1 MNITIQGVGELKA
14 LLNRYS
20 DRAVPA
26 MGAALY
32 EEANTIMRDSKMEA
46 PVDTGALR
54 GSGTV
59 KNPQVSPGG
68 VMVEFGYGGAA
79 SDYAWIQHERLDY
92 NHPTGNA
99 KYLEGP
105 TLRAASGMGARL
117 AAMVRRIFGV

>member
-1 MNITIQGVGELKA
+1 MNVTIEGVGELKA
-14 LLNRYS
+14 LLNRYQ

-32 EEANTIMRDSKMEA
+32 EEANSIMRDSKAEA
-46 PVDTGALR
+46 PVDTGVLR

-59 KNPQVSPGG
+59 KNPEMSASG

-92 NHPTGNA
+92 AHSVGNA

-105 TLRAASGMGARL
+105 TLRAANGMGARL